1 MEGKKRSKTV
11 NIADITV
18 SKETSSKRF
27 NTNAIGDF
35 IKTL

>member
-11 NIADITV
+11 NMADITV

-27 NTNAIGDF
+27 STNAIGDF